1 MFEQLTGFVSNNTS
15 LLVGGGTAGIVLWV
29 LKKVPNEHICSV
41 IETALEAVGRLMTLN
56 LSKWS
61 VTKKVWNSTI
71 EPWFI
76 DLIDNVFGSMIRGLI
91 KGLRTDD
98 KVAGK

>member
-1 MFEQLTGFVSNNTS
+1 MLDSVLGVLSNNS
-15 LLVGGGTAGIVLWV
+15 GLMVGGGASAMVLWV

-41 IETALEAVGRLMTLN
+41 IETACESVGKVMTLG
-56 LSKWS
+56 LGKWS
-61 VTKKVWNSTI
+61 VTKKVWNKTV

-76 DLIDNVFGSMIRGLI
+76 DLLDNVFGSMIRGFI
-91 KGLRTDD
+91 KGLRSD

>member
-1 MFEQLTGFVSNNTS
+1 MLDSVLGVLSNNS
-15 LLVGGGTAGIVLWV
+15 GLMVGGGASAMVLWV

-41 IETALEAVGRLMTLN
+41 IETACESVGRVMTLG

-61 VTKKVWNSTI
+61 VTKNVWNSTI

-76 DLIDNVFGSMIRGLI
+76 DLVDNIFGSIVRGFI
-91 KGLRTDD
+91 KGLRADD